1 MQMAETNQDGAG
13 ALKIST
19 EEPKKPKTVR
29 HLISELEKTDPPSIE
44 EVSTPCEN
52 DKVMFVYPPPPPP
65 PTPVQVPLPSKAAL
79 PLPMPLDREEDEANS
94 EKWEDPCAPPPPPPM
109 PSNAFLSSGLG
120 YLKLTAVKLKDAL
133 EEAITKIET
142 NKRHQKVTIKPSH
155 QIDQVKWE
163 AIEMLPRCSWDMLDA
178 RAAASSC
185 VAPCMAVM
193 VHPKNKKPAI
203 FVQLERIMKVNRL
216 LAKQNKTQM
225 AISQEPIPLF
235 AAVKSHHEDEG
246 LTLQVLSARASTP
259 YTQPTSML
267 SCTAVSCDLEHDS
280 PKKHQKEVAPPLEQR
295 HSAHQKH
302 APASSASKPGNVK
315 AHKTTVRR
323 SPVPFRTHYT
333 RSSLLDIR
341 GEMLNALAHRSKE
354 IFAMP
359 RIATCDDIE
368 LEARLR
374 RMNLWRT
381 AADSTRFRSR
391 SNPTTF
397 HNTNNNH
404 NNNNNECMP
413 AFYKNKNKPHLISDE
428 SIIQSQPPQP
438 QTEFQDPAIVN
449 QRRIGSGRFNHS
461 TKWPYSS
468 ADYHPYNKTKLHLDE
483 GNLKHQ
489 NSGNMTVLQ
498 FFDNGEISSSKMS
511 QPNGRP
517 NTPVMGMSN
526 NRSDNET
533 MMSNESSED
542 LSRANE
548 NYVKR
553 VMSGFLVVSKPKS
566 RESEERH
573 HRRYRNQSEEPEWFS
588 CGPTSR
594 LDTIE
599 LCGFDE
605 DEERMLKEGHHHAEM
620 DREGQKH
627 KMDQN
632 KYKWTHPDAAI
643 SRNKFMPKHD
653 TNNNHSMD
661 NMNKVMNAEQHPH
674 QHPQIS
680 KEEKRSGGGSGRS
693 FQFDKF
699 NQSYENN
706 NYINQQ
712 QQPLPQKH
720 QPQQGMPMQQPQ
732 PPSCDSNNSKF
743 MSFFERERNGSSSSL
758 NEFFKQAMTHN
769 PNPHK
774 EQQPK
779 SLPGHMP
786 SVEQLEAKWRRNSLT
801 TAAAGGGESVHQ
813 NNQSDNFQKLIGS
826 LSASKAAPP
835 PQPVTTD
842 AISTFIIQQQAYQ
855 QQQQKQH
862 MLIQQQQQQTA
873 FLAGLQLKAILGR
886 ADTQLLL
893 LRLTKGEISKH
904 GLLVQLANPRLCNT
918 DREAITA
925 VLQFTNTQQQQQQHQ
940 QQLDML
946 SSTVI
951 ASQLQNLHHLTIVQQ
966 SLAARQQ
973 QQKQQQQQFPQQ
985 TQQLS
990 QEDLQAHANLI
1001 MRNAVMKRKMEEQS
1015 SMLIN
1020 GGAVVGVKNPAQQQQ
1035 QQSRGQ
1041 QQRQN
1046 RPDTSANALLHA
1058 LISGN
1063 GNAIGNTPQA
1073 PTGIP
1078 NLGGGQLPRR
1088 TADGSFQNA
1097 DLTQQQQ
1104 QPHFPTQY
1112 NNNPYYLQ
1120 QPPQIRQQNN
1130 QKAQMKAQQP
1140 PMAMPLPSGIDEF
1153 H

>member
-13 ALKIST
+13 ALKISS
-19 EEPKKPKTVR
+19 EGPEKPKTAR
-29 HLISELEKTDPPSIE
+29 QQNSFLEMTDLPSIE
-44 EVSTPCEN
+44 EVATPCEK
-52 DKVMFVYPPPPPP
+52 DKEMFVYPPPPPP
-65 PTPVQVPLPSKAAL
+65 PTPVQAKLPSKAAP
-79 PLPMPLDREEDEANS
+79 PLAMPLDHEEDEANS

-109 PSNAFLSSGLG
+109 PSHAFLSSGLG
-120 YLKLTAVKLKDAL
+120 YIKLTAVKLKDAL
-133 EEAITKIET
+133 EEAITKRET
-142 NKRHQKVTIKPSH
+142 SKRHQKITTEPSH
-155 QIDQVKWE
+155 QIDKVKWE
-163 AIEMLPRCSWDMLDA
+163 AIEMLPRCSWDMLDT
-178 RAAASSC
+178 RGASSC
-185 VAPCMAVM
+185 MAPCMDVM
-193 VHPKNKKPAI
+193 VHPNNKKPAI
-203 FVQLERIMKVNRL
+203 FAQLERIIKVHRL
-216 LAKQNKTQM
+216 LEKQNKTQK
-225 AISQEPIPLF
+225 AISREAIPLY
-235 AAVKSHHEDEG
+235 AAVKPHHEDEG

-280 PKKHQKEVAPPLEQR
+280 PKKDDPLEQR
-295 HSAHQKH
+295 PAAQHKR
-302 APASSASKPGNVK
+302 APALAASKPGHVNPHK
-315 AHKTTVRR
+315 APVRR
-323 SPVPFRTHYT
+323 SPVPHRTHYT
-333 RSSLLDIR
+333 RASLLDIR
-341 GEMLNALAHRSKE
+341 GEMLNALMHRSKE
-354 IFAMP
+354 SFVMP

-381 AADSTRFRSR
+381 TADSTRFRSR
-391 SNPTTF
+391 SNPTSNL
-397 HNTNNNH
+397 HTNNNH
-404 NNNNNECMP
+404 NNNNECMP
-413 AFYKNKNKPHLISDE
+413 AFYKNKNKPQLISDE

-468 ADYHPYNKTKLHLDE
+468 ADYHPYNKTKPHLDE
-483 GNLKHQ
+483 ANLKHQ
-489 NSGNMTVLQ
+489 NGGNMTVLQ

-566 RESEERH
+566 RETEERH
-573 HRRYRNQSEEPEWFS
+573 HRRYRNQNEEPEWFS

-605 DEERMLKEGHHHAEM
+605 EEEKMLKEGHHHAEM
-620 DREGQKH
+620 DRDAQKQ
-627 KMDQN
+627 KMDQH
-632 KYKWTHPDAAI
+632 KYKWSHSDAGI

-653 TNNNHSMD
+653 TNNNHSVE
-661 NMNKVMNAEQHPH
+661 NMNKMMGADQHSH
-674 QHPQIS
+674 QHQHSQMP
-680 KEEKRSGGGSGRS
+680 KEEKRSGGGRS

-706 NYINQQ
+706 NYINNQQQ
-712 QQPLPQKH
+712 QQP
-720 QPQQGMPMQQPQ
+720 QQGIPMQKQQQQTPQ
-732 PPSCDSNNSKF
+732 SADSTNSKF
-743 MSFFERERNGSSSSL
+743 MPFFERERNGSSSSL
-758 NEFFKQAMTHN
+758 NEFFKQAMTHQ
-769 PNPHK
+769 PNTHK
-774 EQQPK
+774 EQPK

-786 SVEQLEAKWRRNSLT
+786 SVDQLEAKWRRNSLT
-801 TAAAGGGESVHQ
+801 TNNTSAAAASGETMQQ
-813 NNQSDNFQKLIGS
+813 NNNPTDIFQKLIGS
-826 LSASKAAPP
+826 LSASKAAAQ
-835 PQPVTTD
+835 PQPTD
-842 AISTFIIQQQAYQ
+842 AISTFILQQQAYQ

-973 QQKQQQQQFPQQ
+973 QQQQQKQQQQFPQQ
-985 TQQLS
+985 PQQLS

-1001 MRNAVMKRKMEEQS
+1001 MRNAVMKRKMEEQT

-1020 GGAVVGVKNPAQQQQ
+1020 GSAAVGAKNSAQQ

-1041 QQRQN
+1041 QQQQRQN
-1046 RPDTSANALLHA
+1046 RSDSSANALLNA

-1063 GNAIGNTPQA
+1063 GNGNGSQA
-1073 PTGIP
+1073 PTGIAI
-1078 NLGGGQLPRR
+1078 LGGGQLPRR
-1088 TADGSFQNA
+1088 AADE
-1097 DLTQQQQ
+1097 LTQQQ
-1104 QPHFPTQY
+1104 QPHFATQY
-1112 NNNPYYLQ
+1112 NNNPYYQQQ
-1120 QPPQIRQQNN
+1120 QPQPNRQQNN
-1130 QKAQMKAQQP
+1130 QKAQMQAQP
-1140 PMAMPLPSGIDEF
+1140 PMAMPLPNGVDEF